1 MIIPVRQMDQ
11 IQLNLKI
18 LLVSMF
24 VNFIFALWNLWQKE
38 DLFFVLNM
46 VAGVIVGFMY
56 LRQSRMYNNVKEKT
70 WRSYK

>member
-1 MIIPVRQMDQ
+1 MIMDP

-24 VNFIFALWNLWQKE
+24 VNFIFALYNLWNGD
-38 DLFFVLNM
+38 DLFFILNM
-46 VAGVIVGFMY
+46 VVGVIVGFMY
-56 LRQSRMYNNVKEKT
+56 VRNKKLYDSVKEKT

>member
-1 MIIPVRQMDQ
+1 MIQMGK

-24 VNFIFALWNLWQKE
+24 VNFIFALYNLWNGD
-38 DLFFVLNM
+38 DLFFILNM
-46 VAGVIVGFMY
+46 VVGVIVGMMY
-56 LRQSRMYNNVKEKT
+56 LRNKKLYDSVKEKT

>member
-1 MIIPVRQMDQ
+1 MIMDQ

-24 VNFIFALWNLWQKE
+24 VNFIFALYNLWNGD
-38 DLFFVLNM
+38 DLFFILNM
-46 VAGVIVGFMY
+46 VVGVIVGFMY
-56 LRQSRMYNNVKEKT
+56 VRNKKLYDSVKEKT